1 LLAAVAFEHASRA
14 PILGIEHF
22 PKELGLLAA
31 MGARR
36 DRVGSKPEKTSFLN
50 SLFIKSPAG
59 GSRGLKLQ
67 TEHLFQKMIQP
78 RIWAWNDLLTPRTS
92 QRQMRAGWVR
102 KVRTGDIG
110 RLLEMKEAANWG
122 GLTRLSSATDRGIW

>member
-1 LLAAVAFEHASRA
+1 
-14 PILGIEHF
+14 
-22 PKELGLLAA
+22 
-31 MGARR
+31 
-36 DRVGSKPEKTSFLN
+36 
-50 SLFIKSPAG
+50 
-59 GSRGLKLQ
+59 
-67 TEHLFQKMIQP
+67 MIQP

-92 QRQMRAGWVR
+92 QQQMRAGWVR